1 MNVSVVITK
10 KDLHK
15 LGKEVLKEL
24 YEFFNDEHMLT
35 LSGVKEEGTKFIN
48 KLITA
53 EFEKHNF
60 NLKQRDYS
68 FRTEYEK
75 ISEDEFNERLK
86 CLKDREENGEISLDI
101 LIEAIRQINYKN
113 GINEFDEDLHGKV
126 KSFENLYNVYS
137 HDYTYL
143 KD

>member
-1 MNVSVVITK
+1 M
-10 KDLHK
+10 
-15 LGKEVLKEL
+15 
-24 YEFFNDEHMLT
+24 
-35 LSGVKEEGTKFIN
+35 
-48 KLITA
+48 
-53 EFEKHNF
+53 
-60 NLKQRDYS
+60 
-68 FRTEYEK
+68 
-75 ISEDEFNERLK
+75 
-86 CLKDREENGEISLDI
+86 KDRVENGEISLDI